1 MLLNNIDKEKP
12 IHFVGIGGT
21 SMSGIAEIVFS
32 MGFQVTGSD
41 ANMSTTTERLAKS
54 GIKIINGHHAEN
66 VEGSSLVVYT
76 AAIKQDNPELVHAKE
91 LGIKCMERAEFLGE
105 ITKLYDDTI
114 SICGTHGKTTTTS
127 MISLAFL
134 EAGKDPTVQVG
145 AEIRQLNG
153 LNYRVGNSPFFI
165 LESCEYVRSFLKF
178 HPKTVVLLNIEE
190 DHLDYYK
197 DLDDIKS
204 AFRDFVSLV
213 PEEGFIVVNS
223 DDSDCMDV
231 VKEAK
236 GKVVTIGIKNK
247 SADFYADN
255 IRINDNGFYV
265 FDVHNRECVF
275 TISLSVPG
283 YHHIY
288 NALSTIAT
296 GMSYHIEM
304 EILQK
309 ALHEFT
315 GASRR
320 FEYVG
325 QCNGARIFDDY
336 AHHPTEIKATIEAAS
351 KMKYH
356 KLWVVFQPHTYSRT
370 KALFDD
376 FIHSFTKADQLVL
389 IDIYAAR
396 EPFDET
402 ISSKMLA
409 DEINKKYNN
418 CIYLPSLEDSEK
430 YLKENLQEND
440 LLLTIGA
447 GTVTKIGYQLINK
460 D

>member
-1 MLLNNIDKEKP
+1 MLLKNIDKTKP

-21 SMSGIAEIVFS
+21 SMSGIAEIVLS
-32 MGFQVTGSD
+32 MGFKVTGSD
-41 ANMSTTTERLAKS
+41 MNLSSVTEKLEKS
-54 GIKIINGHHAEN
+54 GIKIIQGHHADN
-66 VEGSSLVVYT
+66 VEGASLIVYT
-76 AAIKQDNPELVHAKE
+76 AAVKQDNPELVHAKE
-91 LGIKCMERAEFLGE
+91 IGIECMERADFLGE
-105 ITKLYDDTI
+105 ITKLYQETI

-145 AEIRQLNG
+145 AEIRQLDG
-153 LNYRVGNSPFFI
+153 FNYRVGKSPFLV

-197 DLDDIKS
+197 DLNDIKS
-204 AFRDFVSLV
+204 AFKEFVELV
-213 PEEGFIVVNS
+213 PENGFIIVNS
-223 DDSDCMDV
+223 DDNNCMDV
-231 VKEAK
+231 IGNAK
-236 GKVVTIGIKNK
+236 GKIITIGINNN

-255 IRINDNGFYV
+255 IKTNENGFFE
-265 FDVHNRECVF
+265 FDVHF
-275 TISLSVPG
+275 TDKKYTISLSVPG

-296 GMSYHIEM
+296 GISYGIEI

-309 ALHEFT
+309 SLNEFT

-325 QCNGARIFDDY
+325 KFNGAKIFDDY

-351 KMKYH
+351 KMKYN

-370 KALFDD
+370 KALFNE
-376 FIHSFTKADQLVL
+376 FIDSFNKVDELVL

-402 ISSKMLA
+402 ISSKILT
-409 DEINKKYNN
+409 DKINEKYHN
-418 CIYLPSLEDSEK
+418 CTYQPTLGEAVN

-440 LLLTIGA
+440 MLLTIGA
-447 GTVTKIGYQLINK
+447 GTVTKIGYQLIES
-460 D
+460 